1 MSAYAWVDLRNRTTP
16 RLDAFASTDAAT
28 LSKSGVTYWRKPF
41 LYMDY
46 CESRN
51 GYVCQRPAAAGLATE
66 YNGEQQLPWK
76 SLGKD
81 ARLLSAMERGQ
92 GRSAGHGH
100 TRRLTSMPTLEEGP
114 SEADVEC

>member
-46 CESRN
+46 CEARN
-51 GYVCQRPAAAGLATE
+51 GYVCQRPAAAGLGTQ
-66 YNGEQQLPWK
+66 YNGRSLDFSSSALVLQLI
-76 SLGKD
+76 
-81 ARLLSAMERGQ
+81 
-92 GRSAGHGH
+92 
-100 TRRLTSMPTLEEGP
+100 
-114 SEADVEC
+114 EAHLVRWF

>member
-66 YNGEQQLPWK
+66 YNGEK
-76 SLGKD
+76 S
-81 ARLLSAMERGQ
+81 
-92 GRSAGHGH
+92 
-100 TRRLTSMPTLEEGP
+100 
-114 SEADVEC
+114 